1 MACASTADVAG
12 AQPTVASNDRGDLAL
27 APYYTVRDDWVTGL
41 HIVNTSPH
49 TQVVKVRFRRA
60 TDAMDALDFNL
71 VMSPQDVYAGFL
83 SRTANGAIAWA
94 SPDTTCTVPA
104 ASDNRLEI
112 PEVYRAG
119 AETGYVEIIAMGRP
133 ADERQPIALAARHQ
147 VPSTAASTVS
157 TPLDCDAVRSNFFA
171 DGQSPTRPGVKDNDE
186 TWQRANAESANA
198 ILKAGGLNTYVHSGN
213 ALKVSYFIRDNATG
227 IEFGDNAVHI
237 SNFLTQPALT
247 NQQYS
252 VLSGD
257 LNGFDFPDLNGGVPL
272 SSAGGNSIRRARFD
286 ALRAPNVL
294 GASAIVNEWSANPA
308 NGVAMDWVLT
318 LPGQYTMLR
327 LPQYVASLAGAGR
340 PGSPTVGSAGK
351 PVANAQCPRVS
362 TPAPATGTA
371 PTPCDYRDM
380 PVEVDFTAYNRE
392 AFKTGDDS
400 APELAIS
407 PAPPGTVKKTYLPK
421 VANVI
426 TFGGNR
432 VLGQSDATI
441 SADLGQP
448 YGWVRA
454 RVKSVDRDV
463 RVCDWDL
470 QDDIGAGFGT
480 TAGEALNNKL
490 VCSSVSGGVPVIG
503 FAAWSRR
510 VAANPEA
517 SYGRIVG
524 HSYERAGA
532 SGGGQGPAPS
542 APAAPARPDIT
553 TGNARA
559 TLFWQAVAG
568 ADTYNLYYAQESF
581 AGLGNP
587 PSDYATLRGGAVAAD
602 IAGTTHTLTA
612 LANGS
617 TYYFVVTA
625 KNAGGESPVSEEVSC
640 TPATASRTG
649 FRDTLKD
656 GGQGPEMVMVPTGCF
671 RMGSPD
677 TETGRDSDEGP
688 VRTVTISKRIAIG
701 KYEVTFA
708 DYDRFAD
715 ATTGVDRPG
724 DQGWGRGTRPVI
736 NVSQTDAKAYA
747 DWLSAQ
753 TGKSYR
759 LPTEAEWEYAAR
771 AGTTTRYSWGDSI
784 TCSQAS
790 YGRWGGGSCNTSRDT
805 NLARTMGVGS
815 FAANPFGL
823 YDTHGNVYEF
833 VEDCWH
839 NNYEGA
845 PSDGSAWTTGCVGT
859 RAVVRGGSWYFF
871 PLWVRSADRFRFW
884 PSNRFLNV
892 GFRLV
897 QDINP

>member
-1 MACASTADVAG
+1 MACASTANVAS
-12 AQPTVASNDRGDLAL
+12 AQPAVASNDRGDLAL

-41 HIVNTSPH
+41 HIVNTSQY

-104 ASDNRLEI
+104 ASDNRLEM
-112 PEVYRAG
+112 PAVYRAG

-133 ADERQPIALAARHQ
+133 KDEQEPIALAAKHRAA
-147 VPSTAASTVS
+147 PSPSTTSSSTTAASSAS

-186 TWQRANAESANA
+186 TWQRANAESTNA
-198 ILKAGGLNTYVHSGN
+198 RLKTGGLNTYVHSGN

-237 SNFLTQPALT
+237 SNFLTRPALT
-247 NQQYS
+247 NQQYG
-252 VLSGD
+252 VFSGD

-327 LPQYVASLAGAGR
+327 LPQYVASLTGAGR

-351 PVANAQCPRVS
+351 PVANARCPRVS
-362 TPAPATGTA
+362 TPAPATGTDPA
-371 PTPCDYRDM
+371 DCDFRDQ
-380 PVEVDFTAYNRE
+380 PLELSFTAYNRE
-392 AFKTGDDS
+392 AFQG
-400 APELAIS
+400 APEENQLVVS

-432 VLGQSDATI
+432 VLGQSDATV
-441 SADLGQP
+441 SAALGQP

-470 QDDIGAGFGT
+470 QDDIDAGFGT
-480 TAGEALNNKL
+480 RAGEALKDKL
-490 VCSSVSGGVPVIG
+490 VCSSVIGGVPVIG

-517 SYGRIVG
+517 SYGRIVE
-524 HSYERAGA
+524 HSYLSFVSRA
-532 SGGGQGPAPS
+532 P
-542 APAAPARPDIT
+542 
-553 TGNARA
+553 
-559 TLFWQAVAG
+559 
-568 ADTYNLYYAQESF
+568 
-581 AGLGNP
+581 
-587 PSDYATLRGGAVAAD
+587 
-602 IAGTTHTLTA
+602 GT
-612 LANGS
+612 
-617 TYYFVVTA
+617 V
-625 KNAGGESPVSEEVSC
+625 
-640 TPATASRTG
+640 
-649 FRDTLKD
+649 FRDALKD
-656 GGQGPEMVMVPTGCF
+656 GGLGPEMVALPTGSF

-677 TETGRDSDEGP
+677 TETDRDSDEGP
-688 VRTVTISKRIAIG
+688 VRPVTIGKRIAMG
-701 KYEVTFA
+701 RYEVTFD
-708 DYDRFAD
+708 DYDRFVT
-715 ATTGVDRPG
+715 ATRRTRPG
-724 DQGWGRGTRPVI
+724 DSTWGRGTRPVI
-736 NVSQTDAKAYA
+736 NVSQVDAKAYA
-747 DWLSAQ
+747 AWLSTQ

-771 AGTTTRYSWGDSI
+771 AGTTTRYSWGNEIGTNRANCEGCRSEWD
-784 TCSQAS
+784 
-790 YGRWGGGSCNTSRDT
+790 NTQT
-805 NLARTMGVGS
+805 APVGS

-823 YDTHGNVYEF
+823 YDLHGNVWEW

-845 PSDGSAWTTGCVGT
+845 PTDGSAWTTGCDGGS
-859 RAVVRGGSWYFF
+859 RAVVRGGSWHNI
-871 PLWVRSADRFRFW
+871 PQRVRSALRSWFRPSDRSDF
-884 PSNRFLNV
+884 V